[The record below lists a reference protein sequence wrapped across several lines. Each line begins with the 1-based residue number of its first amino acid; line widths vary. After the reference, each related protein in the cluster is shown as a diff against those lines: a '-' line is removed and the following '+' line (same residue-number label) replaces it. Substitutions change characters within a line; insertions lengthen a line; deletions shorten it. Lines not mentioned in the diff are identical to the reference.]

1 MKTVIKILVL
11 GSLPLLLFG
20 CPDSNNT
27 SLPAD
32 TRSDPSSQCT
42 PEEKE
47 AVEQIGGSGC
57 NETSP
62 ATQSGEDAIH
72 ETGKLLPNQIEG
84 IPQSA

>member
-20 CPDSNNT
+20 CPGGIPSP
-27 SLPAD
+27 PAE

-42 PEEKE
+42 PTEKE

-57 NETSP
+57 DETFP
-62 ATQSGEDAIH
+62 ATQSGEDAIP
-72 ETGKLLPNQIEG
+72 ETGNLLPNQIKG